1 MKGLRYENAWVR
13 NGALFTGFLIL
24 NYVDFRLGNTP
35 QSEPFMY
42 GVAIL
47 AIVYGLMWLH
57 NIFLLQ
63 RYFLKQRFTRYVFG
77 LMGYLL
83 VTAIIEALVERM
95 FKGDTELDLWRMIAD
110 YWMSDLMLV
119 FVGSGF
125 FFVHLWLL
133 ANVVDT
139 KRRLL
144 QSQTELAYLKQQMNP
159 HFLLNAL
166 NNLYGVALTTPSE
179 VPDKIIELS
188 DLLTYQIETSKK
200 DWTSLTE
207 EIAFID
213 RYLLYIQWKT
223 HGIRIRQQIYGTAS
237 VLQITPMVFL
247 PLVENAAKYAPTAL
261 DPFFE
266 VQWDIHQNQLEFTVV
281 NSFRPGHSPH
291 SSTQTGLD
299 NLRKRLMLY
308 HPAHELIT
316 KVDGI
321 YFTAKLKIWNL
332 STTA

>member
-1 MKGLRYENAWVR
+1 
-13 NGALFTGFLIL
+13 
-24 NYVDFRLGNTP
+24 
-35 QSEPFMY
+35 MY

-63 RYFLKQRFTRYVFG
+63 RYFLKQRFTHYVFG